1 MSKILHISNMEAL
14 CQAIEILRPRHCCC
28 FFFFFFFL
36 GGGGG
41 TVRKRKKRK
50 SDTKNLGLLTKFNC
64 QKVL

>member
-14 CQAIEILRPRHCCC
+14 CQAIKILRPRHCCFFFF

-41 TVRKRKKRK
+41 D
-50 SDTKNLGLLTKFNC
+50 S
-64 QKVL
+64 QKEEKAKV